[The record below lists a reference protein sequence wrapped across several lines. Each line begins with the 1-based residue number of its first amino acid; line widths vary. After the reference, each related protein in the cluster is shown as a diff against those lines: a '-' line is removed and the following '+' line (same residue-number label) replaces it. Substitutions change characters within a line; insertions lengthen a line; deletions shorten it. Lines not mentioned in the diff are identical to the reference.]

1 MSNYICPY
9 VCSYKSPS
17 GFCGYTGGYESCQYK
32 RITGYD
38 DGAKRF
44 CAEPLEAPETINIPK
59 PSPNIPSMVPYYPCQ
74 AETCAENAD
83 NDQKNALPE
92 HACPW
97 CTDGL
102 KFTVI
107 DDAFGHAVKPNMIH
121 YCFACG
127 RPIPELIEDPKE
139 AET

>member
-1 MSNYICPY
+1 MFRMEPINLICPNCDRPGY
-9 VCSYKSPS
+9 MYKMSGPNVGAIDVKCINCNSYFRSS
-17 GFCGYTGGYESCQYK
+17 EL
-32 RITGYD
+32 YD
-38 DGAKRF
+38 FVLKK
-44 CAEPLEAPETINIPK
+44 APK
-59 PSPNIPSMVPYYPCQ
+59 
-74 AETCAENAD
+74 
-83 NDQKNALPE
+83 